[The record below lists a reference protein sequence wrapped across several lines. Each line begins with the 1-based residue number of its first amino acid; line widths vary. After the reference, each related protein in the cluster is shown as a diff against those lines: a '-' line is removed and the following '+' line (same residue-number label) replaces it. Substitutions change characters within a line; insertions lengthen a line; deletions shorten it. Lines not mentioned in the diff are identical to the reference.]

1 MNCEMARNQM
11 LEADLSELGGEGD
24 GALAQHLRAC
34 AQCRERARR
43 ILEQTAALKGAL
55 ERLAP
60 RVSPEGIQRGQPT
73 PTTQL
78 RRWAV
83 TVPLALAAGL
93 AVLLLSRP
101 RGMPA
106 PARSLA
112 SPAALAAAP
121 LDVQVPPG
129 RAVTVFQTDNP
140 NIVVIWSF

>member
-83 TVPLALAAGL
+83 TVPLALAALTATGF
-93 AVLLLSRP
+93 AADEP
-101 RGMPA
+101 PA
-106 PARSLA
+106 PSC
-112 SPAALAAAP
+112 
-121 LDVQVPPG
+121 VCIHGTIQG
-129 RAVTVFQTDNP
+129 
-140 NIVVIWSF
+140 VVK